1 MMSEIIKRNNQMKEK
16 NEEER
21 KGENKENEAKD
32 NSQMTEKR
40 EVKM

>member
-1 MMSEIIKRNNQMKEK
+1 MMSEIIKRNNQTKEK

-21 KGENKENEAKD
+21 KGENKKNEVKD

-40 EVKM
+40 KVKM

>member
-1 MMSEIIKRNNQMKEK
+1 MMMSEIIKRNNQTKEK

-32 NSQMTEKR
+32 NS
-40 EVKM
+40 

>member
-1 MMSEIIKRNNQMKEK
+1 MMSEIIKRNNQTKE

-32 NSQMTEKR
+32 NS
-40 EVKM
+40 